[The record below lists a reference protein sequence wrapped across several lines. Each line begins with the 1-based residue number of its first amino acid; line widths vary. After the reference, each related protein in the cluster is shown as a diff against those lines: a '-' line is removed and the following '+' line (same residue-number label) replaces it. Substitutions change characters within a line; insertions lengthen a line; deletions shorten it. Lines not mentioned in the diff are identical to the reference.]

1 MLSFCLCR
9 CGLPLHATQLVKP
22 RSLHGRAV
30 ARNGHIPY
38 WQEAGSLVLKL
49 APSAAADFLH
59 AETKGS
65 HCTVLEDHP
74 ERLSLPLAVLQETRL
89 LILVRLA
96 GQDLCLQ
103 LRSVPPPVVRVGGK
117 CVRPSFNETGFA
129 LDGLQLDVHFL
140 ELTHYLCQQPV

>member
-59 AETKGS
+59 AETKSS

-74 ERLSLPLAVLQETRL
+74 EGFVLPLPVKQETRFL
-89 LILVRLA
+89 LLVRLGFLA
-96 GQDLCLQ
+96 LILQ
-103 LRSVPPPVVRVGGK
+103 LRSVPPPVVRVS
-117 CVRPSFNETGFA
+117 RIRI
-129 LDGLQLDVHFL
+129 
-140 ELTHYLCQQPV
+140 